1 MNAEGADRLAD
12 DADARRSEL
21 ERAFLSVQRERM
33 ALTETYVPFA
43 VECGPGGIET
53 LILRLLR
60 LQRTVGM
67 ANHQLSAHGMGNS
80 SWAGY
85 VP

>member
-33 ALTETYVPFA
+33 ALTDAFMGLRG
-43 VECGPGGIET
+43 ECRPPDIEA
-53 LILRLLR
+53 LLVRLLR
-60 LQRTVGM
+60 LRRTVKTS
-67 ANHQLSAHGMGNS
+67 HE
-80 SWAGY
+80 
-85 VP
+85 P